1 MSSKAAVLRELRKR
15 ESIKRQKI
23 YVACEHYDFTWYKH
37 EITLVRKMWNEGIS
51 IIGIAKVVGR
61 HLNEVAFLI
70 MDQAERTKY
79 VEARRKKVTN
89 DISAFENLVS
99 EKISYLQ
106 QRKYIACECFNFV
119 WDEQE
124 VFQFRQLWE
133 SGASIFDIS
142 KAFKRNVNE
151 IAFLIVDQAD
161 QGYIKA
167 RKGGVLGEF
176 FESKCD

>member
-1 MSSKAAVLRELRKR
+1 MWLV
-15 ESIKRQKI
+15 SI
-23 YVACEHYDFTWYKH
+23 TTSPGYKH

-70 MDQAERTKY
+70 MDQA
-79 VEARRKKVTN
+79 
-89 DISAFENLVS
+89 
-99 EKISYLQ
+99 
-106 QRKYIACECFNFV
+106 
-119 WDEQE
+119 
-124 VFQFRQLWE
+124 
-133 SGASIFDIS
+133 
-142 KAFKRNVNE
+142 
-151 IAFLIVDQAD
+151 D